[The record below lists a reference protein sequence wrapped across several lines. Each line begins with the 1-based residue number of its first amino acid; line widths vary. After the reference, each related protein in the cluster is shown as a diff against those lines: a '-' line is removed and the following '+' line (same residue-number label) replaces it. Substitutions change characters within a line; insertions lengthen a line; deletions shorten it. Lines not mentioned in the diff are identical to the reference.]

1 MKEIWHTTDK
11 PNNGTL
17 VIVIDEDNDIV
28 DFGFYNSEIITPGDR
43 WAYMNDLVN
52 NTIKNN

>member
-43 WAYMNDLVN
+43 WAYVSDLVN
-52 NTIKNN
+52 NTIKK